1 MKTVSV
7 MVVLPT
13 LGNRLE
19 SLETALAS
27 CATLPAS
34 VSPTVTVVV
43 PTAAAAARE
52 IALRHGAALVDDPA
66 SGMANA
72 INAAIATRT
81 EEKYYIWLGD
91 DDVLLGPGIAR
102 AVEALEHQS
111 DAVVALGHCEYIDES
126 GNVIGKNA
134 AGSLAK
140 VFLPWGPNLIPHP
153 GTVVSMDALE
163 KVGGFSSG
171 LSYALDLDVFLKL
184 RRLGPFIPVK
194 HTTAQFR
201 WHAAS
206 LTVADRR
213 ASSREAMN
221 VKARHLPGWLRPFA
235 PLWHWPVAWAS
246 TIAAS
251 GVSRVARKKR

>member
-1 MKTVSV
+1 MNTVSV

-13 LGNRLE
+13 LGDRLE
-19 SLETALAS
+19 SLEIALAS
-27 CATLPAS
+27 CATLPAEIS
-34 VSPTVTVVV
+34 LTVAVVA
-43 PTAAAAARE
+43 PRGAEAARE
-52 IALRHGAALVDDPA
+52 IARRFDAVLVDDPA
-66 SGMANA
+66 SGMADA
-72 INAAIATRT
+72 INAALAARSA
-81 EEKYYIWLGD
+81 EKYYIWLGD
-91 DDVLLGPGIAR
+91 DDVLVGPGIAK
-102 AVEALEHQS
+102 AVQALEGQPK
-111 DAVVALGHCEYIDES
+111 AVVAYGHCGYIDPS
-126 GNVIGKNA
+126 GRVIGKNT

-140 VFLPWGPNLIPHP
+140 VLLPWGPNLLPHP

-171 LSYALDLDVFLKL
+171 LSYALDLDVFLRL
-184 RRLGPFIPVK
+184 RRVGRFVAVK

-213 ASSREAMN
+213 ASSREAMR

-246 TIAAS
+246 SLAAS
-251 GVSRVARKKR
+251 GVSRAARKKR